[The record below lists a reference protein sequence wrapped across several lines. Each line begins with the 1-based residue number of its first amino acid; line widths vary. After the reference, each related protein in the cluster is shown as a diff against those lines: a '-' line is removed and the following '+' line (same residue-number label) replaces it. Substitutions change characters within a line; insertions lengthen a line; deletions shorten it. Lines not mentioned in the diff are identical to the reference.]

1 MALSNSNMQARL
13 AGGAYVSQDCTLLS
27 SELSGASHLPPA
39 SREGAGKPQGSPRK
53 VWHCNH
59 MTGLLNATAE
69 VMQLLARTDAWSR
82 SRYIASPASFDD
94 QAVDAA
100 GRTCASLKAVL
111 MARLRLS
118 RRQQRAMIRE

>member
-39 SREGAGKPQGSPRK
+39 SREGASKPHGSHRK
-53 VWHCNH
+53 VWRCNH

-82 SRYIASPASFDD
+82 SRYIVTGFFRRPG
-94 QAVDAA
+94 VDAA
-100 GRTCASLKAVL
+100 GRTGASLKAVV

>member
-1 MALSNSNMQARL
+1 
-13 AGGAYVSQDCTLLS
+13 
-27 SELSGASHLPPA
+27 
-39 SREGAGKPQGSPRK
+39 
-53 VWHCNH
+53 

-82 SRYIASPASFDD
+82 SRYIVTGFFRRPG
-94 QAVDAA
+94 VDAA
-100 GRTCASLKAVL
+100 GRTCASLKAVV